1 MTEIRQYIL
10 SVIVISFL
18 CGLAQLFLNGSNLD
32 SVVKLITGLMI
43 TITVVSPFT
52 QDQDLS
58 LNTYFERISAEG
70 KWAVADGQEASMNAA
85 AELIKEKTESYICD
99 KAAEMGA
106 VITVEVMLDENT
118 PPVPSEVTVR
128 GNVSPYIKK
137 QLEYCLQ
144 KDLGIN
150 EDKQVWIS

>member
-18 CGLAQLFLNGSNLD
+18 CGLAHLFLNGSNLD

-58 LNTYFERISAEG
+58 LNTYFETISSEG
-70 KWAVADGQEASMNAA
+70 KWAVADGQEASLNAA

-106 VITVEVMLDENT
+106 VITVEVMLDDGA
-118 PPVPSEVTVR
+118 PPVPSAVTVR
-128 GNVSPYIKK
+128 GSVSPYIKK
-137 QLEYCLQ
+137 QLVYCLQ